1 MKSHILKIIYTAIE
15 LENNSLAHPID
26 LATGEETALY
36 GLKGSLD
43 SISLVSIVVD
53 VEAMLEKQ
61 LGISLILVND
71 SAMSAANSPFS
82 TVGSFANYIIKRCS
96 EVNHAI

>member
-15 LENNSLAHPID
+15 HENNSLDLPIN

-61 LGISLILVND
+61 LGISITLVND
-71 SAMSAANSPFS
+71 SAMSAANSPFA
-82 TVGSFANYIIKRCS
+82 TVGSFANYVSKRCS
-96 EVNHAI
+96 EANHAI

>member
-15 LENNSLAHPID
+15 HENNSLAHPID
-26 LATGEETALY
+26 LATGEETSLY
-36 GLKGSLD
+36 GLKGYLD

-71 SAMSAANSPFS
+71 SAMSAANSPFA
-82 TVGSFANYIIKRCS
+82 TVGSFANYISKRCA
-96 EVNHAI
+96 EANHAI